1 MSPAEYIS
9 SGILETYALGAATPA
24 EKQDVENM
32 LQKSAEVRSALEQI
46 QQEIEA
52 YATLHAVEPDEKL
65 RDRILGSIS
74 TINPSNGTGENPKVI
89 SLKTEAAPSRLR
101 SLAIAA
107 SLILVVS
114 IAINIYQWRNVSAI
128 TAEKQ
133 RLDSAYG
140 LEQAQRTV
148 LTQEFV
154 SASQKL
160 EQAKKQLVFLRS
172 PSTKNIPLNS
182 VIKDK
187 PMDAIVFLETNTMQ
201 LAVDPMTLPATSAD
215 QKYVLWAMVK
225 GKPVNV
231 GDFDLESD
239 SGLMMLKISPEAEA
253 YAISLEQSGNV
264 TAPAGP
270 VYVMGQVGASKP

>member
-32 LQKSAEVRSALEQI
+32 LKKSPEVRAAFEQI

-65 RDRILGSIS
+65 REKILGSIS
-74 TINPSNGTGENPKVI
+74 ASQSNATVTSPKI
-89 SLKTEAAPSRLR
+89 FALKAEAPPSRLR
-101 SLAIAA
+101 FFAAAATLVLAI
-107 SLILVVS
+107 SLGV
-114 IAINIYQWRNVSAI
+114 NIFQWKHTTSL

-133 RLDSAYG
+133 KLDTSIAF
-140 LEQAQRTV
+140 EKTQKMFFQQEMVTAQ
-148 LTQEFV
+148 L
-154 SASQKL
+154 KL
-160 EQAKKQLVFLRS
+160 ERTSKDLDFLRN
-172 PSTKNIPLNS
+172 PMTKNIALNS
-182 VIKDK
+182 VVKDH
-187 PMDAIVFLETNTMQ
+187 PMNAVVYVDMVTMQ

-215 QKYVLWAMVK
+215 QKYVLWAMVD

-239 SGLMMLKISPEAEA
+239 QGLMMMKVSPQAEA

-264 TAPAGP
+264 SAPAGP
-270 VYVMGQVGASKP
+270 VYVMGKMVSSQP

>member
-24 EKQDVENM
+24 EKQDVEAM
-32 LQKSAEVRSALEQI
+32 LKKSAEVRAALEQI
-46 QQEIEA
+46 QQDIEA
-52 YATLHAVEPDEKL
+52 FATLHAVEPDEKL
-65 RDRILGSIS
+65 RDKILGSIS
-74 TINPSNGTGENPKVI
+74 SVKSSNNTVANPKVI
-89 SLKTEAAPSRLR
+89 PLKAEPQSRLR

-114 IAINIYQWRNVSAI
+114 IAINIYQWKNTNVL

-133 RLDSAYG
+133 KLDSSISI
-140 LEQAQRTV
+140 EQAQKIA
-148 LTQEFV
+148 LTQQIV
-154 SASQKL
+154 A
-160 EQAKKQLVFLRS
+160 AKERLDRTSSDLNFLRN
-172 PSTKNIPLNS
+172 PMTKNVALNS
-182 VIKDK
+182 VVKDH
-187 PMDAIVFLETNTMQ
+187 PMNAVVYIDMNSMQ

-215 QKYVLWAMVK
+215 QKYVLWAMVD

-239 SGLMMLKISPEAEA
+239 SGLMMMNTSPQTDT
-253 YAISLEQSGNV
+253 YAISLEKTGDV

-270 VYVMGQVGASKP
+270 IYVMGKMSPSQP